1 VIEGM
6 SASSSLGYSSDVES
20 GRRPG
25 VRKLLRRPADLVLP
39 DRKTV
44 EVRLHDLRMDGVAV
58 VAPVN
63 LRQAFLCEVKF
74 RLPWSRGGHGAV
86 AARAKVAHS
95 ILSSRQG
102 GFLIGLDFI
111 DIDEGSLGAISRY
124 MSA

>member
-1 VIEGM
+1 M
-6 SASSSLGYSSDVES
+6 SAPSSFGYSSDVES
-20 GRRPG
+20 GRHQG
-25 VRKLLRRPADLVLP
+25 ARKLLRRPADLVLP
-39 DRKTV
+39 DRKMV

-58 VAPVN
+58 VAPLN
-63 LRQAFLCEVKF
+63 LRQALVCEVKF
-74 RLPWSRGGHGAV
+74 RLPWSRGGDGAVAVAV

-102 GFLIGLDFI
+102 GFLIGLDFL